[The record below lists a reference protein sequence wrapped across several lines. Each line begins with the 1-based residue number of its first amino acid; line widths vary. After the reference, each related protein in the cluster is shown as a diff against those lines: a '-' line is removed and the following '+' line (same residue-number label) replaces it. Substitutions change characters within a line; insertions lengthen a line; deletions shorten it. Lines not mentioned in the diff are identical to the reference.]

1 MTLSICSVRAFD
13 PASALIDQLRTS
25 AGPKNDSDFDR
36 EIAYQI
42 QVQNTIKKGV
52 VQHWLDKAQ
61 GWYASGTQHGQGSCC
76 VVTQAEYWSFI
87 LNQTQDSVSIQTTN
101 MFSQCSGFTEL

>member
-1 MTLSICSVRAFD
+1 MTFSICSVRAFD

-25 AGPKNDSDFDR
+25 ADPKIDSDFDR

-52 VQHWLDKAQ
+52 VQHWLDKVQ
-61 GWYASGTQHGQGSCC
+61 GWYASGTQHGKAA
-76 VVTQAEYWSFI
+76 VV
-87 LNQTQDSVSIQTTN
+87 
-101 MFSQCSGFTEL
+101 